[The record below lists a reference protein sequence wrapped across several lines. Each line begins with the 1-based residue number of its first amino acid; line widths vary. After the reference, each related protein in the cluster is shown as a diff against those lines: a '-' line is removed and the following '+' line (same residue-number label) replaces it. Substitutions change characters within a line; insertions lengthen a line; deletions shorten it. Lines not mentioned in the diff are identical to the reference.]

1 MLCVDR
7 TNVPMAPVAGKRVS
21 TPESAAPDGG
31 LESWPR
37 KKAKS
42 FGSFGWGAGDKFDDL
57 LAAQGVIETPVPGQ
71 GTIEIDEE
79 DSWEKKFQNWFR
91 FGTPQYPDGGAQL
104 NGAVRDAGS
113 ARSGQ
118 HISGSS
124 SGLQTDGHGQQPH
137 GLITLAD
144 LEEEEMLVDDVDID
158 AALQEL
164 SDLDVKAAPVWPP
177 PARNMALPRPPRFGL
192 TCCVAPRKETL
203 TCCVAPR
210 QKAKPAKRTATGMG
224 AQRPLFK
231 GAQKPA
237 PKVAAPKQGLVWKPM
252 FSPGSG

>member
-42 FGSFGWGAGDKFDDL
+42 FGSFGWGSGDKFDDL

-71 GTIEIDEE
+71 GIIEIDEK
-79 DSWEKKFQNWFR
+79 DSWGKKFQSWFR
-91 FGTPQYPDGGAQL
+91 FGGVWIPRDGGAQL

-113 ARSGQ
+113 ARSSH

-137 GLITLAD
+137 GLITFAD
-144 LEEEEMLVDDVDID
+144 LEEEMLIDDVDID

-177 PARNMALPRPPRFGL
+177 PSRNMALPRPPRFGL
-192 TCCVAPRKETL
+192 TCCVAPRKEARL
-203 TCCVAPR
+203 
-210 QKAKPAKRTATGMG
+210 AKRTASSIA
-224 AQRPLFK
+224 AQKPLVK

-252 FSPGSG
+252 WTPDSR